1 MNTELKELL
10 RPKML
15 SRVYD
20 TVAAVGISVQ
30 AWHNV
35 SPKITPPA
43 NPKFCYRWA
52 FEGDSKV
59 LLFLWFA
66 ELTFTD
72 SGVEYIGNARQA
84 RNRWEERANDAR
96 DASVKQR
103 LNKWRDSAEEM
114 DNILKL
120 CNREGREVRIALVDT
135 KQRVFDEDNRASA
148 DYRALDPEPWHLV
161 HYEMQDG
168 SFHVRRGR
176 APLVAVTADSPAEDV
191 TALHADH
198 DPFEPSMPQIT
209 ASDYG
214 VGVVDQ
220 FVGAEQPLQKTV
232 LGLVWERSALVRQ
245 RVLARSGGFCEYCA
259 ERGFLKANG
268 DIYLETHHV
277 VGLCEG
283 GADTEANV
291 IALCPNHHREAHYGA
306 RCAQLRAALQ
316 QIITE
321 KLAVMSGSAVASV

>member
-1 MNTELKELL
+1 MNSELKELL
-10 RPKML
+10 RPKTL
-15 SRVYD
+15 SKVYD

-30 AWHNV
+30 AWHKV

-52 FEGDSKV
+52 FEGNSKV

-66 ELTFTD
+66 ELTFND
-72 SGVEYIGNARQA
+72 FGVEYIGNARRA

-148 DYRALDPEPWHLV
+148 DYRALDPESWHLV

-168 SFHVRRGR
+168 SFHVRRGP
-176 APLVAVTADSPAEDV
+176 APIAAVTADSPAEDV
-191 TALHADH
+191 TPIPADQGQ
-198 DPFEPSMPQIT
+198 FEVSMPEIT
-209 ASDYG
+209 LSGYG

-220 FVGAEQPLQKTV
+220 FVGAEHPVQKTIK
-232 LGLVWERSALVRQ
+232 GLVWERSALVRQ

-259 ERGFLKANG
+259 EPGFLKPNG

-277 VGLCEG
+277 IALSEG

-291 IALCPNHHREAHYGA
+291 IALCPNHHCEAHYGA
-306 RCAQLRAALQ
+306 RCAELRAALQ
-316 QIITE
+316 QIISE
-321 KLAVMSGSAVASV
+321 KLCLVSSAALASV